1 MIISNKVILNEYVQR
16 GHSGAVK
23 PLKRWLKEVSNAQ
36 WQNHQDLKE
45 TFPSADYVKDGRYV
59 FNIGGNKYRLVAVVL
74 FVGGVLDI
82 RFIGTH
88 AEYDKIKNCSEI

>member
-16 GHSGAVK
+16 HSGAVK
-23 PLKRWLKEVSNAQ
+23 PLNRWLKEVSDAK
-36 WQNHQDLKE
+36 WQSHQDLKK

-74 FVGGVLDI
+74 FIEGIMIL

-88 AEYDKIKNCSEI
+88 AEYDKIKDCSEI

>member
-1 MIISNKVILNEYVQR
+1 MIIANKILLNDYVQR
-16 GHSGAVK
+16 HSGAVK
-23 PLKRWLKEVSNAQ
+23 PLNRWLKEVSDAK

-45 TFPSADYVKDGRYV
+45 TFPTADYVSNGRYV

-74 FVGGVLDI
+74 FVGGVLEI

-88 AEYDKIKNCSEI
+88 ADYDKIEDCSVI

>member
-1 MIISNKVILNEYVQR
+1 MIVFNKIILDDYVQE

-23 PLKRWLKEVSNAQ
+23 PLNRWLKKVSDAQ
-36 WQNHQDLKE
+36 WQNHQDLKK

-74 FVGGVLDI
+74 FIEGILI
-82 RFIGTH
+82 LRFIGTH
-88 AEYDKIKNCSEI
+88 AEYDKIKDCSEI